1 MNNYYNTNNETGSKL
16 KESNQK
22 AETQQEIILRMFK
35 SKIRLTASDAWKI
48 YDPNGITPITS
59 IRRAITNLCD
69 SGDLVKTAETKRGI
83 YGKNEHV
90 YKYVSTE
97 RDVWVNGKLK
107 F

>member
-59 IRRAITNLCD
+59 IRRAITNLCKD
-69 SGDLVKTAETKRGI
+69 GKLLKTTEMKEGL
-83 YGKNEHV
+83 YGKREHI
-90 YKYVSTE
+90 YKIASIQVDE
-97 RDVWVNGKLK
+97 NGQLS